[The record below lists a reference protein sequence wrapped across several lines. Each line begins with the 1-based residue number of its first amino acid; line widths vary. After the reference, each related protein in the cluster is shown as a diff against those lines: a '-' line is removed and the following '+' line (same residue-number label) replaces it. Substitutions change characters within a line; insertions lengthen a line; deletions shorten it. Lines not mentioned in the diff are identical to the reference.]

1 MSDLYTEIIVK
12 KKTTTL
18 DRLKKWGMI
27 AATVLAVA
35 AVLFLGIP
43 GLILLIAMA
52 VADYFLIPSFDVEY
66 EYLYV
71 NGELDVD
78 KVMSKQKRKRIY
90 SCDVKDLV
98 VMAPENSHEL
108 DAYRNRQEIKKKDFS
123 SGQPDSKSYAMVIKT
138 EKGTDYVLFE
148 PNDTILKDMK
158 RLSPREVFL
167 Y

>member
-12 KKTTTL
+12 KKKTAL

-27 AATVLAVA
+27 VVTVLAVA
-35 AVLFLGIP
+35 ATLLFGLP

-52 VADYFLIPSFDVEY
+52 VADYFLILSFDVEY

-98 VMAPENSHEL
+98 VMAPVNSHEL

-123 SGQPDSKSYAMVIKT
+123 SGEPDSKAYGMVIKT
-138 EKGTDYVLFE
+138 EKGMDYVLFE

-158 RLSPREVFL
+158 RLSPREVFM

>member
-12 KKTTTL
+12 KKTTAL
-18 DRLKKWGMI
+18 DQLKKWGMI

-35 AVLFLGIP
+35 AALFLGLP
-43 GLILLIAMA
+43 GLILLVAMA
-52 VADYFLIPSFDVEY
+52 AADYFLIPSFDVEF

-98 VMAPENSHEL
+98 VMAPESSHEL

-123 SGQPDSKSYAMVIKT
+123 SGQPDSKPYAMVIKT